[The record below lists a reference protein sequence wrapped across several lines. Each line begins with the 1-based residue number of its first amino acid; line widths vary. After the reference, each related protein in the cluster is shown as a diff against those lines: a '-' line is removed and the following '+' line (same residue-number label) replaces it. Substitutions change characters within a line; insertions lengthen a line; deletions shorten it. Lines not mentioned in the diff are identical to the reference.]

1 VGVVVVVSI
10 AVFAGYRHGKKR
22 RAAAKGDTEPDG
34 PDAVTA
40 MPLSPLEGPGA
51 DYSAVSPAI
60 TTAPA
65 YPVTTGKA
73 ATTEHSTQHTAGSTS
88 SGSGGRAR
96 QTMQPSGTGMWD
108 DPVLLAV
115 RVPFDTVFFGPL
127 LSRGGYGEVYKG
139 TYRGETVAIKQL
151 LPERRKDLAQIDAFM
166 SEAKLMSTLEHER
179 IVKFIGVAWNA
190 LSDVCAIVE
199 FMENGD
205 LRSVLSRW
213 NDEERRPQGFD
224 SVKVKIAL
232 HIAHALTYLHSLQ
245 PVVVHRD
252 LKSKN
257 ILLDAMYDAKL
268 TDFGVSRERA
278 DSTMTGGVGSS
289 LWMAPEVMLGERYD
303 EKADVFSFGVVL
315 SELDTQQLPY
325 AQAKESST
333 DRRLPDSAILQ
344 MVSLGR
350 LEIQFSEHA
359 HPDLVQLGRQCV
371 QLDVSKRP
379 TSAHVLHRVHQVV
392 RSLS

>member
-1 VGVVVVVSI
+1 
-10 AVFAGYRHGKKR
+10 
-22 RAAAKGDTEPDG
+22 
-34 PDAVTA
+34 
-40 MPLSPLEGPGA
+40 
-51 DYSAVSPAI
+51 
-60 TTAPA
+60 
-65 YPVTTGKA
+65 
-73 ATTEHSTQHTAGSTS
+73 
-88 SGSGGRAR
+88 
-96 QTMQPSGTGMWD
+96 
-108 DPVLLAV
+108 
-115 RVPFDTVFFGPL
+115 
-127 LSRGGYGEVYKG
+127 
-139 TYRGETVAIKQL
+139 
-151 LPERRKDLAQIDAFM
+151 
-166 SEAKLMSTLEHER
+166 
-179 IVKFIGVAWNA
+179 
-190 LSDVCAIVE
+190 
-199 FMENGD
+199 MENGD

-257 ILLDAMYDAKL
+257 ILLDARYDAKL

-303 EKADVFSFGVVL
+303 EKADLFSFGVVL

-350 LEIQFSEHA
+350 LEIRFSENA

-371 QLDVSKRP
+371 QLDASKRP
-379 TSAHVLHRVHQVV
+379 TSAQVLHLVHQVA
-392 RSLS
+392 RSFS